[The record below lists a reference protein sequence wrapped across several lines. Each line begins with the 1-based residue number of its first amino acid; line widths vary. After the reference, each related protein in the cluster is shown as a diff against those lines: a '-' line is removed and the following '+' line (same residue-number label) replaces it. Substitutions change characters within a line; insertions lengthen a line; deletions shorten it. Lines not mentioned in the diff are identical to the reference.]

1 MRDSKKVK
9 SIEMRASHVGKTT
22 PLIHPRL
29 PSCVTKKKQTSAF
42 DTNPNTNTNT
52 NTPPPHPATT
62 SSIRFHKRRREK
74 KHTHSRKET
83 EDSFGL

>member
-42 DTNPNTNTNT
+42 DTNTNTNT
-52 NTPPPHPATT
+52 NTPPPHTATT